1 MSTLFFMVL
10 LGIFDTSLSQN
21 WKLIFDDEFDGKE
34 LNSSNWANT
43 RTQSHGYPYE
53 LEIYE
58 AANVYLQNGSLVLKT
73 KYQPTTK
80 NGVTYP
86 YTSGV
91 VTSQNKFSHSYGKF
105 EIRAKLPTEQFKHA
119 WPAIWLQK
127 QSGACY
133 EEIDIMEQWIGHD
146 NNVLS
151 TSYHWNPS
159 NASECAPSF
168 SKAIG
173 KYPPNGQTIDFS
185 KEFHIWQLIWNK
197 TEVAVWIDNNF
208 VCKLTQDQAP
218 MPYEPEYI
226 ILNTAVCGASYCG
239 GTSGIPKDVT
249 AYFYIDYV
257 RVYEAEN

>member
-1 MSTLFFMVL
+1 MSIWIVCVGIVL
-10 LGIFDTSLSQN
+10 LEIFDTSLSQN

-105 EIRAKLPTEQFKHA
+105 EIRAKLPTEQFKHVS
-119 WPAIWLQK
+119 PCIWLQK
-127 QSGACY
+127 QSGSCY
-133 EEIDIMEQWIGHD
+133 QEIDIMEQAIGEGW
-146 NNVLS
+146 NQVR
-151 TSYHWNPS
+151 TTYHSNPH
-159 NASECAPSF
+159 NASECGAPPFSYSF
-168 SKAIG
+168 SI
-173 KYPPNGQTIDFS
+173 YP
-185 KEFHIWQLIWNK
+185 
-197 TEVAVWIDNNF
+197 
-208 VCKLTQDQAP
+208 
-218 MPYEPEYI
+218 
-226 ILNTAVCGASYCG
+226 
-239 GTSGIPKDVT
+239 
-249 AYFYIDYV
+249 
-257 RVYEAEN
+257 